1 MKKKKPYY
9 EEQYK
14 TCIFF
19 ARFLYYA
26 TFIGEDDPKFE
37 EWEKVARKLQHKVP
51 GFIGAAG
58 VKKPFLLGRK
68 LIKILPVSSRIFK
81 LPFVG
86 SYFSTSPRKAYQI
99 WCAEFEKL
107 GLTSEEIKRI
117 IDANING
124 PCGPEWDC
132 FGERAWWLIQ
142 SEKEYVPFVS
152 EIKYIYNNVIKSKNF
167 KKR

>member
-1 MKKKKPYY
+1 MEKKKPYY

-19 ARFLYYA
+19 ARFLYY
-26 TFIGEDDPKFE
+26 TFIGVDDPKND
-37 EWEKVARKLQHKVP
+37 EWCNFMTKLSDKTP
-51 GFIGAAG
+51 GFVSYGG
-58 VKKPFLLGRK
+58 VKKPSFLGRK
-68 LIKILPVSSRIFK
+68 LIKILPVSSKIFK
-81 LPFVG
+81 LPFIG

-117 IDANING
+117 IDANLNG
-124 PCGPEWDC
+124 PCGPEWDS
-132 FGERAWWLIQ
+132 FGETAWLLIQ
-142 SEKEYVPFVS
+142 YEKEYIPFIS
-152 EIKYIYNNVIKSKNF
+152 EIKYIYNNIKSKNF

>member
-26 TFIGEDDPKFE
+26 TFAGTDDPKYE
-37 EWEKVARKLQHKVP
+37 EWFNFVVKVDEKAP
-51 GFIGAAG
+51 GFIGSG
-58 VKKPFLLGRK
+58 SVKKPFLGRI
-68 LIKILPVSSRIFK
+68 LIKILPVSSKILK

-107 GLTSEEIKRI
+107 GLTYEEIVRI

-132 FGERAWWLIQ
+132 FGDRAWWLIQ
-142 SEKEYVPFVS
+142 SEKEYVPFIS
-152 EIKYIYNNVIKSKNF
+152 EIKYIYNVIKSKKF
-167 KKR
+167 